1 AIDYKKIFVAGNHPM
16 EGFIRCM
23 QIEITPEPGS
33 LEPEEWSERLRDLTL
48 TLEKQSVNNIPYRL
62 NLVAS

>member
-1 AIDYKKIFVAGNHPM
+1 
-16 EGFIRCM
+16 M

-33 LEPEEWSERLRDLTL
+33 LEPEEWAARLRDLTL

-62 NLVAS
+62 KLAAHDNP